1 MSINKKFSV
10 GLIGLG
16 NWGKII
22 AKKFLNDSR
31 YTLSHIVT
39 KSGNVLE
46 EFQNIPHSSDYK
58 DVTNNSNIDLVY
70 IAVPPNLHQTLVFD
84 CIYKDKNIIVDKP
97 LCDNLNDLE
106 EVKGLVSRWRN
117 DKLFLVNYTH
127 LFNQTFLDWVT
138 KLTQLNLYKST
149 IYVNVRGPVEREYL
163 SRTLDYG
170 SHVVSLMQYLLKQ
183 FNVTEPYWTVFKTER
198 AWAQFGM
205 ENPFIIGDWGHM
217 KERDVSIHF
226 INSIGDTETWRD
238 DRGFDS
244 LNNLLTIAFSRID
257 TKFSNLTTA
266 YNVGKV
272 LY

>member
-1 MSINKKFSV
+1 MYRV
-10 GLIGLG
+10 GLIGCG
-16 NWGKII
+16 AWGSRI
-22 AKKFLNDSR
+22 ATKLLLDSR
-31 YTLSHIVT
+31 FQLVHIVT
-39 KSGNVLE
+39 RLGNVPI
-46 EFQNIPHSSDYK
+46 EFQDIPHSFDYK
-58 DVTNNSNIDLVY
+58 DITNNSNIDLVY

-170 SHVVSLMQYLLKQ
+170 SHVVSLMQYLLSQ

-198 AWAQFGM
+198 GWAQFGM
-205 ENPFIIGDWGHM
+205 ENPFIIGDWGYM

-226 INSIGDTETWRD
+226 VSSTGDTETWRD
-238 DRGFDS
+238 DRGFDAVGAM
-244 LNNLLTIAFSRID
+244 LTTAAENIN
-257 TKFSNLTTA
+257 TKFSNFSIA
-266 YNVGKV
+266 YNIGKI